1 MPPLRRGPV
10 SRLVAEL
17 LGVCVALADDAG
29 DIVRVVAEGGH
40 MGAVK
45 DKSGDGADKKDGV
58 DARDERRVPARRSA
72 RNRQPG
78 LERKTTAREG
88 FALDPQT
95 QADRRSERLICDT
108 LRRAF
113 GGVVAVVGEEASE
126 GALAAKGAANA
137 DGSVDEDDAALEMSD
152 ETLARAADFVRD
164 WELLLPPEL
173 EVGPAAEAR
182 LVKAAEELAEEKG
195 LSAKKA
201 AGDLSAEGDLSE
213 TKPAL
218 FSHPACAE
226 SDVTVWVD
234 PLDGTREFVEGPEHW
249 GSVTVLIGVAVKG
262 VPVAGVIHQPFVGI
276 DGKPPASMT
285 ALARAPRRGGARR
298 RGLETQAQKQNP
310 EDDLETFPTG
320 SFGKGRTLW
329 GVPGLG
335 VFSNPGREPHR
346 AMPVMKPK
354 PADFKNLRVA
364 TTRSHPS
371 PFVEGAVYK
380 LYPSVVHRAGARGE
394 GGDDAGRPGG
404 HVGVPGEGHEALGH
418 VRGRG
423 AALREPGRVARAR
436 IERRRLRVRRRNRG
450 VAGERGR
457 RHRRRGQRA
466 VPVDGTQVALAQL
479 RGGSGWGP
487 RDAGLE

>member
-1 MPPLRRGPV
+1 
-10 SRLVAEL
+10 
-17 LGVCVALADDAG
+17 
-29 DIVRVVAEGGH
+29 

-45 DKSGDGADKKDGV
+45 DKSGDGADKKDGA
-58 DARDERRVPARRSA
+58 DARDEEARTGAKKRAKPTTGTRKKNDDGA
-72 RNRQPG
+72 RD
-78 LERKTTAREG
+78 KKG

-113 GGVVAVVGEEASE
+113 GGVVVVVGEEASE

-173 EVGPAAEAR
+173 EIGPAAEAR
-182 LVKAAEELAEEKG
+182 LVEAARLAEEKG
-195 LSAKKA
+195 LEA
-201 AGDLSAEGDLSE
+201 AGDEAEGELSGINKKPA
-213 TKPAL
+213 KPAL

-249 GSVTVLIGVAVKG
+249 GAVTVLIGVAVKG

-285 ALARAPRRGGARR
+285 AALAARAAAKAALAAEGWKPKR
-298 RGLETQAQKQNP
+298 KNKNP

-380 LYPSVVHRAGARGE
+380 LYPSVVHRAGGA
-394 GGDDAGRPGG
+394 GGKVAMMLDGLVDTWVFPAKGTKRWDTCAG
-404 HVGVPGEGHEALGH
+404 EALLCANRGGWL
-418 VRGRG
+418 VRGSNG
-423 AALREPGRVARAR
+423 AAYEYGAAIAEWPA
-436 IERRRLRVRRRNRG
+436 N
-450 VAGERGR
+450 
-457 RHRRRGQRA
+457 
-466 VPVDGTQVALAQL
+466 VDGVIASADKELYPWMVRKWPWLNYA
-479 RGGSGWGP
+479 GGFRVGP

>member
-1 MPPLRRGPV
+1 M
-10 SRLVAEL
+10 AEL

-45 DKSGDGADKKDGV
+45 DKSGDGADEKDGV
-58 DARDERRVPARRSA
+58 DARDEEARTGAKKRA
-72 RNRQPG
+72 KPTAG
-78 LERKTTAREG
+78 TRKKNDGAREG

-113 GGVVAVVGEEASE
+113 GGVVAVVGEEAR
-126 GALAAKGAANA
+126 GARAPAGAANA

-249 GSVTVLIGVAVKG
+249 GAVTVLIGVAVKG

-285 ALARAPRRGGARR
+285 AALAARARR
-298 RGLETQAQKQNP
+298 RRRSPPRAGNP
-310 EDDLETFPTG
+310 SAKTKTRRMTWRRFRPAPSAKEGRCGVFPGWG
-320 SFGKGRTLW
+320 SFPIPAASRTELC
-329 GVPGLG
+329 
-335 VFSNPGREPHR
+335 R
-346 AMPVMKPK
+346 
-354 PADFKNLRVA
+354 
-364 TTRSHPS
+364 
-371 PFVEGAVYK
+371 
-380 LYPSVVHRAGARGE
+380 
-394 GGDDAGRPGG
+394 
-404 HVGVPGEGHEALGH
+404 
-418 VRGRG
+418 
-423 AALREPGRVARAR
+423 
-436 IERRRLRVRRRNRG
+436 
-450 VAGERGR
+450 
-457 RHRRRGQRA
+457 
-466 VPVDGTQVALAQL
+466 
-479 RGGSGWGP
+479 
-487 RDAGLE
+487 

>member
-1 MPPLRRGPV
+1 MASGGEPAAETTERRRAARARPLERRGAAIVGAKRADAAGTGTPG
-10 SRLVAEL
+10 
-17 LGVCVALADDAG
+17 GVP
-29 DIVRVVAEGGH
+29 
-40 MGAVK
+40 
-45 DKSGDGADKKDGV
+45 
-58 DARDERRVPARRSA
+58 ARDEEARTGAKKRAKPTTGTRKKNDDGA
-72 RNRQPG
+72 RD
-78 LERKTTAREG
+78 KKG

-113 GGVVAVVGEEASE
+113 GGVVVVVGEEASE

-249 GSVTVLIGVAVKG
+249 GAVTVLIGVAVKG
-262 VPVAGVIHQPFVGI
+262 VPVAGVIHQPFVGT
-276 DGKPPASMT
+276 DGAPPASMT
-285 ALARAPRRGGARR
+285 AALAARAEEKKKLAAEGWKPKR
-298 RGLETQAQKQNP
+298 KNKKP
-310 EDDLETFPTG
+310 EDDLETFPPG
-320 SFGKGRTLW
+320 SFGAGRTLW

-335 VFSNPGREPHR
+335 VFSHTGREPHE
-346 AMPVMKPK
+346 ASPVMKPK
-354 PADFKNLRVA
+354 AADFDALRVA

-371 PFVEGAVYK
+371 PYVEGAVYK
-380 LYPSVVHRAGARGE
+380 LYPSSVARTGGAGGKVAMMLDGLVDTWVFPAKGTKRWDTCAGEALLSANRGGWGARATDGAAYEYGAAVAERPGNVDGVIAGADKDLYPWMVHKWPWLNYA
-394 GGDDAGRPGG
+394 GGF
-404 HVGVPGEGHEALGH
+404 
-418 VRGRG
+418 
-423 AALREPGRVARAR
+423 RV
-436 IERRRLRVRRRNRG
+436 
-450 VAGERGR
+450 
-457 RHRRRGQRA
+457 
-466 VPVDGTQVALAQL
+466 
-479 RGGSGWGP
+479 GP